1 MPKSTET
8 NMKSRRALSASRSF
22 DIIEFLAAFPERGY
36 TMSEISRA
44 TGINIA
50 SAHAVLTSLIERGY
64 LVRLPKYKT
73 YKLGPSLIAVG
84 RVAEKGQPMTVQ
96 AMRAADRLC
105 EELNVAVLVCTTV
118 GDELLAVYSLDD
130 REGNSPGLHVAERL
144 PLVAPIGAPFLAW
157 GSEKEIDAWIA
168 RRNEPMDD
176 VTAARMRR
184 DIELIRDRGYQLYGR
199 SIVSRSI
206 ASLMTEM
213 SSTNHIENYKGEIS
227 HLVNTFDYHMSQPEV
242 IDEAQVYDIILIA
255 APIFDRNGNAAF
267 NLCLG
272 GFPEGLTGAQVHRYT
287 DRLMRTCLELMR
299 ADRALARQELA
310 DAG

>member
-1 MPKSTET
+1 MSVVET
-8 NMKSRRALSASRSF
+8 LEKLVSFNSISSRANIE
-22 DIIEFLAAFPERGY
+22 IIEFLAAFPERGY

-118 GDELLAVYSLDD
+118 GDELLAVYSLED

-144 PLVAPIGAPFLAW
+144 PLVAPIGAPSLA
-157 GSEKEIDAWIA
+157 
-168 RRNEPMDD
+168 
-176 VTAARMRR
+176 
-184 DIELIRDRGYQLYGR
+184 
-199 SIVSRSI
+199 
-206 ASLMTEM
+206 
-213 SSTNHIENYKGEIS
+213 
-227 HLVNTFDYHMSQPEV
+227 
-242 IDEAQVYDIILIA
+242 
-255 APIFDRNGNAAF
+255 
-267 NLCLG
+267 
-272 GFPEGLTGAQVHRYT
+272 
-287 DRLMRTCLELMR
+287 
-299 ADRALARQELA
+299 
-310 DAG
+310 